1 MKRENLAP
9 GVFLNTLDAQ
19 KFNRCRIT
27 IRFQYPACRETATA
41 SAVLP
46 LVLERCC
53 ADYPDMTLLSRR
65 LAKLYGADLS
75 VDNSTNGAN
84 RVLTVSV
91 TGIKDEFALEGE
103 DLTAEY
109 ADLVFGVA
117 FRPYLVN
124 GRFDEEALAIER
136 GKLRQQLQAEVNDK
150 RLYCV
155 RQARRRFFGDS
166 LAGVERDG
174 YLEEVDGVTPQL
186 LTQVYEEMLCRASI
200 EVTAIGAKDETVR
213 RLLLAALE
221 GRKRD
226 WQAPLPGLFMPRR
239 QPDHQVETMDM
250 VQAKLCLLF
259 TAGRCTGAQEIAASR
274 LAMALYGGSVT
285 SRLFLNVREK
295 QSLCY
300 YCSSSYTSVTG
311 CMMVDSGVEPANARK
326 AEAAILKEL
335 AQLCDGPITD
345 EEMEDCRRGLLSS
358 LESVE
363 DSLSGLEGWYFAEI
377 ARGGPVSTPAQARAA
392 LEQVTKEQVRQV
404 LRQFTL
410 SVSYLLTPE
419 VNDHAGD

>member
-300 YCSSSYTSVTG
+300 YCSSSYTSVIG

-419 VNDHAGD
+419 VNDHA

>member
-1 MKRENLAP
+1 LKRENLAP

-27 IRFQYPACRETATA
+27 IRFQYPACRKTATA
-41 SAVLP
+41 GAVLP

-124 GRFDEEALAIER
+124 GLFDEEAVAIER

-186 LTQVYEEMLCRASI
+186 LTQVYEEMLCKASI

-221 GRKRD
+221 GRKRE
-226 WQAPLPGLFMPRR
+226 WQAPLPGLFMPRQ

-311 CMMVDSGVEPANARK
+311 CMMVDSGVEPANAQK

-419 VNDHAGD
+419 VNDHA

>member
-124 GRFDEEALAIER
+124 GRFDEEAVAIER

-186 LTQVYEEMLCRASI
+186 LTQVYEEMLCKASI
-200 EVTAIGAKDETVR
+200 EVTAIGAKDETVH

-221 GRKRD
+221 GRKRE
-226 WQAPLPGLFMPRR
+226 WQAPLPGLFMPRQ

-311 CMMVDSGVEPANARK
+311 CMMVDSGVEPANAQK

-419 VNDHAGD
+419 VNDHA

>member
-419 VNDHAGD
+419 VNDHA

>member
-239 QPDHQVETMDM
+239 QPDHQVETVDM

-326 AEAAILKEL
+326 AEEAILKEL

-377 ARGGPVSTPAQARAA
+377 ARGGPVSTPAQARTT

-419 VNDHAGD
+419 VNDHA

>member
-124 GRFDEEALAIER
+124 GLFDEEAVAIER

-174 YLEEVDGVTPQL
+174 YLEEVDGVTSQL
-186 LTQVYEEMLCRASI
+186 LTRVYEEMLCKASI

-221 GRKRD
+221 GRKRE
-226 WQAPLPGLFMPRR
+226 WQAPLPGLFMPRQ

-311 CMMVDSGVEPANARK
+311 CMMVDSGVEPANAQK

-419 VNDHAGD
+419 VNDHA

>member
-9 GVFLNTLDAQ
+9 GVFLNTLDGQ

-419 VNDHAGD
+419 VNDHA

>member
-200 EVTAIGAKDETVR
+200 EVTAIGTKDETVR

-311 CMMVDSGVEPANARK
+311 CMMVDSGVEPTNARK

-419 VNDHAGD
+419 VNDHA

>member
-174 YLEEVDGVTPQL
+174 YLEEVDSVTPQL

-311 CMMVDSGVEPANARK
+311 CMMVDSGVEPANAQK

-419 VNDHAGD
+419 VNDHA

>member
-186 LTQVYEEMLCRASI
+186 LTQVYEEMLCRANI

-239 QPDHQVETMDM
+239 QPDRQVETMDM

-419 VNDHAGD
+419 VNDHA

>member
-200 EVTAIGAKDETVR
+200 EETAIGAKDETVR

-419 VNDHAGD
+419 VNDHA

>member
-41 SAVLP
+41 GAVLP

-124 GRFDEEALAIER
+124 GRFDEEAVAIER

-186 LTQVYEEMLCRASI
+186 LTRVYEEMLCKASI

-221 GRKRD
+221 GRKRE
-226 WQAPLPGLFMPRR
+226 WQAPLPGLFMPRQ

-311 CMMVDSGVEPANARK
+311 CMMVDSGVEPANAQK

-419 VNDHAGD
+419 VNDHA

>member
-109 ADLVFGVA
+109 ANLVFGVA

-419 VNDHAGD
+419 VNDHA

>member
-1 MKRENLAP
+1 MKRKNLAP

-419 VNDHAGD
+419 VNDHA

>member
-335 AQLCDGPITD
+335 AQLCDGHITD

-419 VNDHAGD
+419 VNDHA

>member
-124 GRFDEEALAIER
+124 GLFDEEAVAIER

-186 LTQVYEEMLCRASI
+186 LTQVYEEMLRRASI

-335 AQLCDGPITD
+335 DQLCDGPITD

-419 VNDHAGD
+419 VNDHA

>member
-124 GRFDEEALAIER
+124 GLFDEEAVAIER

-174 YLEEVDGVTPQL
+174 YLEEVDGVTPRL
-186 LTQVYEEMLCRASI
+186 LTQVYEEMLCKASI

-221 GRKRD
+221 GRKRE
-226 WQAPLPGLFMPRR
+226 WQAPLPGLFMPRQ

-311 CMMVDSGVEPANARK
+311 CMMVDSGVEPANAQK

-419 VNDHAGD
+419 VNDHA

>member
-41 SAVLP
+41 GAVLP

-124 GRFDEEALAIER
+124 GLFDEEAVAIER

-186 LTQVYEEMLCRASI
+186 LTRVYEEMLCKASI

-221 GRKRD
+221 GRKRE
-226 WQAPLPGLFMPRR
+226 WQAPLPGLFMPRQ

-311 CMMVDSGVEPANARK
+311 CMMVDSGVEPANAQK

-392 LEQVTKEQVRQV
+392 LEQVTKKQVRQV

-419 VNDHAGD
+419 VNDHA

>member
-124 GRFDEEALAIER
+124 GRFDEEAVAIER

-419 VNDHAGD
+419 VNDHA

>member
-335 AQLCDGPITD
+335 AQLCNGPITD

-419 VNDHAGD
+419 VNDHA

>member
-136 GKLRQQLQAEVNDK
+136 DKLRQQLQAEVNDK

-392 LEQVTKEQVRQV
+392 LEQVTKEQVRQA

-419 VNDHAGD
+419 VNDHA

>member
-377 ARGGPVSTPAQARAA
+377 ARGGPVSTPAQARVA

-419 VNDHAGD
+419 VNDHA

>member
-53 ADYPDMTLLSRR
+53 ADYPDMTQLSRR

-274 LAMALYGGSVT
+274 LAMAMYGGSVT

-311 CMMVDSGVEPANARK
+311 CMMVDSGVEPANAQK

-419 VNDHAGD
+419 VNDHA

>member
-75 VDNSTNGAN
+75 VDSSTNGAN

-419 VNDHAGD
+419 VNDHA

>member
-124 GRFDEEALAIER
+124 GLFDEEAVAIER

-174 YLEEVDGVTPQL
+174 YLEEADGVTPQL
-186 LTQVYEEMLCRASI
+186 LTQVYEEMLCKASI

-221 GRKRD
+221 GRKRER
-226 WQAPLPGLFMPRR
+226 QAPLPGLFMPRQ

-311 CMMVDSGVEPANARK
+311 CMMVDSGVEPANAQK

-419 VNDHAGD
+419 VNDHA

>member
-41 SAVLP
+41 GAVLP

-124 GRFDEEALAIER
+124 GLFDEEAVAIER

-174 YLEEVDGVTPQL
+174 YLEEVDGVTPRL
-186 LTQVYEEMLCRASI
+186 LTRVYEEMLCKASI

-221 GRKRD
+221 GRKRE
-226 WQAPLPGLFMPRR
+226 WQAPLPGLFMPRQ

-311 CMMVDSGVEPANARK
+311 CMMVDSGVEPANAQK

-419 VNDHAGD
+419 VNDHA

>member
-239 QPDHQVETMDM
+239 QPDHRVETMDM

-419 VNDHAGD
+419 VNDHA

>member
-213 RLLLAALE
+213 RRLLAALE

-419 VNDHAGD
+419 VNDHA

>member
-136 GKLRQQLQAEVNDK
+136 GKLRQQLQDEVNDK

-419 VNDHAGD
+419 VNDHA

>member
-186 LTQVYEEMLCRASI
+186 LTQVYKEMLCRASI

-326 AEAAILKEL
+326 AETAILKEL

-419 VNDHAGD
+419 VNDHA

>member
-124 GRFDEEALAIER
+124 GLFDEEAVAIER

-186 LTQVYEEMLCRASI
+186 LTQVYEEMLCKASI

-221 GRKRD
+221 GRKRE
-226 WQAPLPGLFMPRR
+226 WQASLPGLFMPRQ

-419 VNDHAGD
+419 VNDHA

>member
-124 GRFDEEALAIER
+124 GLFDEEAVAIER

-174 YLEEVDGVTPQL
+174 YLEEADGVTPQL
-186 LTQVYEEMLCRASI
+186 LTQVYEEMLCKASI

-221 GRKRD
+221 GRKRE
-226 WQAPLPGLFMPRR
+226 WQAPLPGLFMPRQ

-404 LRQFTL
+404 LDRKSTRL
-410 SVSYLLTPE
+410 NSSHRT
-419 VNDHAGD
+419 

>member
-311 CMMVDSGVEPANARK
+311 CMTVDSGVEPANARK

-419 VNDHAGD
+419 VNDHA

>member
-41 SAVLP
+41 GAVLP

-124 GRFDEEALAIER
+124 GLFDEEAVAIER

-186 LTQVYEEMLCRASI
+186 LTRVYEEMLCKASI

-221 GRKRD
+221 GRKRE
-226 WQAPLPGLFMPRR
+226 WQAPLPGLFMPRQ

-311 CMMVDSGVEPANARK
+311 CMMVDSGVEPANAQK

-335 AQLCDGPITD
+335 AQLCDGPIAD

-419 VNDHAGD
+419 VNDHA

>member
-174 YLEEVDGVTPQL
+174 YLEEVDGVTSL
-186 LTQVYEEMLCRASI
+186 LLSQVYEEMLCRASI

-419 VNDHAGD
+419 VNDHA

>member
-41 SAVLP
+41 GAVLP

-124 GRFDEEALAIER
+124 GLFDEEAVAIER

-186 LTQVYEEMLCRASI
+186 LTRVYEEMLCKASI

-221 GRKRD
+221 GRKRE
-226 WQAPLPGLFMPRR
+226 WQAPLPGLFMPRQ

-311 CMMVDSGVEPANARK
+311 CMMVDSGVEPANAQK
-326 AEAAILKEL
+326 AETAILKEL

-419 VNDHAGD
+419 VNDHA

>member
-221 GRKRD
+221 GCRRD

-419 VNDHAGD
+419 VNDHA

>member
-124 GRFDEEALAIER
+124 GLFDEEAVAIER

-174 YLEEVDGVTPQL
+174 YLAEVDGVTPQL
-186 LTQVYEEMLCRASI
+186 LTRVYEEMLCKASI

-221 GRKRD
+221 GRKRE
-226 WQAPLPGLFMPRR
+226 WQAPLPGLFMPRQ

-311 CMMVDSGVEPANARK
+311 CMMVDSGVEPANAQK

-419 VNDHAGD
+419 VNDHA

>member
-392 LEQVTKEQVRQV
+392 LEQVTKKQVRQV

-419 VNDHAGD
+419 VNDHA

>member
-41 SAVLP
+41 GAVLP

-84 RVLTVSV
+84 RVLTMSV

-124 GRFDEEALAIER
+124 GLFDEEAVAIER

-186 LTQVYEEMLCRASI
+186 LTQVYEEMLCKANI

-221 GRKRD
+221 GRKRE

-311 CMMVDSGVEPANARK
+311 CMMVDSGVEPANAQK

-419 VNDHAGD
+419 VNDHA